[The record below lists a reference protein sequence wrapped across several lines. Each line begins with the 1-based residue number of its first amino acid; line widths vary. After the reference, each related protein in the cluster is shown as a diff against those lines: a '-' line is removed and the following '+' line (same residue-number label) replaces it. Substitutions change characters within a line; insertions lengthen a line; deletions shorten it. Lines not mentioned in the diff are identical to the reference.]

1 MPPRPLLRPLIVWIL
16 GAPALALAV
25 GLCFLLAPFLGG
37 RRAFWWVAPRYIRGM
52 ARAFG
57 IHRELAGWEQLPED
71 LRLGRRPMILVGN
84 HTSQFDPPL
93 LISTL
98 PCRPVFIAKREL
110 AWVPF
115 LGWVIWLAGFIFI
128 NRRDP
133 RAARSSL
140 ELAAESIRAG
150 QSVMTFPE
158 GTRSVSRVPLPFKK
172 GTFHLAMAAGV
183 PVVPLAIQGGA
194 RILPKG
200 TWRVGGGH
208 YRIMVG
214 APLDPNAFD
223 GVESLLQATQ
233 EAVASLVSRTRE
245 ATPEL

>member
-1 MPPRPLLRPLIVWIL
+1 MPPRPLLRPLLVWIL
-16 GAPALALAV
+16 GALALALAV

-37 RRAFWWVAPRYIRGM
+37 RRAFWWVAPRYLRGM

-57 IHRELAGWEQLPED
+57 IRRVLEGWEQLPED
-71 LRLGRRPMILVGN
+71 LRLGRQPMILVGN

-98 PCRPVFIAKREL
+98 PCGPVFIAKREL

-128 NRRDP
+128 DRRDP

-140 ELAAESIRAG
+140 EQAAGRIRAG

-158 GTRSVSRVPLPFKK
+158 GTRSASGALLPFKK
-172 GTFHLAMAAGV
+172 GTFHLALAAGV
-183 PVVPLAIQGGA
+183 PVVPLAIQGGPE
-194 RILPKG
+194 ILPKG
-200 TWRVGGGH
+200 TWRVSGGH
-208 YRIMVG
+208 YRIVVG
-214 APLDPNAFD
+214 TPLDPGAHGDAD
-223 GVESLLQATQ
+223 GLRRAA
-233 EAVASLVSRTRE
+233 EAAVRTLMGPEVGASSR
-245 ATPEL
+245 P